1 MQGLLQLMNSPLRS
15 QNCFKLKIEPS
26 SIFYF
31 AFKGANKNFIKLF
44 KNSTGFRAKKT
55 AVNDPAPYSGYYFL
69 YLYEE
74 EYISSLISSDNV
86 KDRHFPFPF
95 DKVFY

>member
-31 AFKGANKNFIKLF
+31 AFKGANKNLLNCLKI
-44 KNSTGFRAKKT
+44 
-55 AVNDPAPYSGYYFL
+55 APDSGL
-69 YLYEE
+69 RRL
-74 EYISSLISSDNV
+74 L
-86 KDRHFPFPF
+86 
-95 DKVFY
+95 